1 MVMLLTFSIALAFPV
16 IEPQRI
22 LSEEGW
28 QEEYDN
34 FVVEH
39 DLIHEFRSAMEDQEA
54 VMEVSFAFW
63 CPDSK
68 RELTRFLKIMDM
80 AGMDLQNVTFYE
92 VERKSSG
99 DQKYYFEG
107 KKVAS
112 IPTFILI
119 TGGKEKGRIV
129 ESTKTGLAEDLIE
142 ILK

>member
-1 MVMLLTFSIALAFPV
+1 MLFFSIALAFPV
-16 IEPQRI
+16 IGPQRI

-34 FVVEH
+34 FVVEN
-39 DLIHEFRSAMEDQEA
+39 DLIQEFRSAMEDQDTI
-54 VMEVSFAFW
+54 VEVYFAFW
-63 CPDSK
+63 CPDCK
-68 RELTRFLKIMDM
+68 RELPRFLKIMDM
-80 AGMDLQNVTFYE
+80 AEMDLQNVTFYE

-99 DQKYYFEG
+99 EQKYYFEE
-107 KKVAS
+107 KQVAS

-129 ESTKTGLAEDLIE
+129 ESTKTGLAEDIIE